1 LRSKFTIM
9 EKYDNRYYLKKAI
22 ELNNIKRVKKF
33 LKNGFDVNQEIT
45 HNLYPLCIAIK
56 SKNKE
61 IILEIINAGASLKIS
76 HFHDKE
82 DCFNELMIFICRSND
97 TSLLTMLLS
106 KGFDPNYRMTES
118 MSDDELR
125 YFYPLNVVA
134 IIGSTDLASIIINN
148 GGDVHKSA
156 AFRGYNSRIASSLT
170 LAIENRRYEM
180 VNFLLKNHSNP
191 NPKLFNPEGI
201 KTYLQSSLNFF
212 DIKMS
217 YLLVK
222 HGAYEEFEFL
232 ENLLLSSDLTEQM
245 KNDCKLLKIV
255 LNKKFSPEIFQYYP
269 KEIQVSIVSTFF
281 ALRIRYKKI
290 KNELILYLINF
301 MI

>member
-1 LRSKFTIM
+1 M

-33 LKNGFDVNQEIT
+33 LQDGFDVNQEIT

-106 KGFDPNYRMTES
+106 KGFDPNYRMTER

-134 IIGSTDLASIIINN
+134 IIGSTELARIIIDN
-148 GGDVHKSA
+148 GGNVHKNA
-156 AFRGYNSRIASSLT
+156 TFEGNSGIACSLA

-180 VNFLLKNHSNP
+180 INFLLKKHSNP
-191 NPKLFNPEGI
+191 NPKLINPEGI
-201 KTYLQSSLNFF
+201 ETYLQYSLIFF

-217 YLLVK
+217 YLLIK
-222 HGAYEEFEFL
+222 YGANEEFEFL
-232 ENLLLSSDLTEQM
+232 ENLILRSDLTEQM